1 MQRYGRTQPVPAR
14 MVNPARIGYETGM
27 RHLFVAVL
35 AAALLSGCF
44 ISRERANEPLQKARI
59 DSLVPGKS
67 TATDVV
73 EALGAPTEVVQLGKR
88 SAWRYDFTAKKT
100 SGFTL
105 IVITF
110 VNTDARSDRC
120 WLFFD
125 DADVLRHVGTTLD
138 AEDTQY
144 AMPWQDVD

>member
-1 MQRYGRTQPVPAR
+1 MAI
-14 MVNPARIGYETGM
+14 PARIGYEAVM
-27 RHLFVAVL
+27 RHLVTAVL
-35 AAALLSGCF
+35 AAVLLSGCF
-44 ISRERANEPLQKARI
+44 ISRDRANEPLQKAQI
-59 DSLVPGKS
+59 DSLVPGTS

-73 EALGAPTEVVQLGKR
+73 VALGAPSEVVQLGKR

-100 SGFTL
+100 SGFT
-105 IVITF
+105 IVIVTF
-110 VNTDARSDRC
+110 ANTDTRSDRC

-125 DADVLRHVGTTLD
+125 ESDVLQHVGTTLA

>member
-1 MQRYGRTQPVPAR
+1 
-14 MVNPARIGYETGM
+14 M
-27 RHLFVAVL
+27 RHLLVAL
-35 AAALLSGCF
+35 FAAVFLSGCF
-44 ISRERANEPLQKARI
+44 ISRERANEPLQKAQI
-59 DSLVPGKS
+59 DSLVPGTS

-73 EALGAPTEVVQLGKR
+73 TALGAPTEVVQLGKR

-105 IVITF
+105 IIVTF

-125 DADVLRHVGTTLD
+125 ESDVLRHVGTTLD

-144 AMPWQDVD
+144 AMPWQEVD